1 MCSKDKT
8 DTSNLHGVCQAF
20 PFLHNDQN
28 LFHAAFAGL
37 SGAKVPG
44 LVMSALIQCLPT
56 WNSKCLLPFAENGLP
71 P

>member
-56 WNSKCLLPFAENGLP
+56 
-71 P
+71 